1 MIKACAKYI
10 PKKKI
15 FLVFRVMDMVFCAA
29 VAFPNA
35 TIRDPKRKEIRLG
48 VFLVIV
54 SGVHFQRF
62 RRRENE
68 TRTNTKRRCYI
79 FVENS
84 RESLNTWI
92 EKNGRFVFMWV
103 FLFETAANERLHC
116 FFFRKKYSA
125 SHTTQMVGNLWFVF
139 FIFPC
144 VDNHACVSGA
154 DEKVTLEWSQSPSLL
169 SPIYKNIFVARSFSI

>member
-1 MIKACAKYI
+1 MTR
-10 PKKKI
+10 
-15 FLVFRVMDMVFCAA
+15 FFCAA
-29 VAFPNA
+29 VTFPNA
-35 TIRDPKRKEIRLG
+35 TIRDPKRKEIRLE

-54 SGVHFQRF
+54 SGVYFRRF

-79 FVENS
+79 FADDS

-92 EKNGRFVFMWV
+92 EKKRVLCIYVGFFYSKRPLTNGFTV
-103 FLFETAANERLHC
+103 

-144 VDNHACVSGA
+144 ADNHACVPGA

-169 SPIYKNIFVARSFSI
+169 SPIYKNIFVAQSFSI